1 MKEALRFVRFMDVRQ
16 IFGINMRRIRVAA
29 GLSQDEVAVRMGVEQ
44 TYVSGLE
51 RGVRNPTLT
60 TLERAA
66 QALNVKVTE
75 LLEDD
80 PIS

>member
-29 GLSQDEVAVRMGVEQ
+29 GLSQDEVEVRMGVEQ

>member
-1 MKEALRFVRFMDVRQ
+1 MEEALRFVQFMDVRQ
-16 IFGINMRRIRVAA
+16 TFGKNMRRARIAA
-29 GLSQDEVAVRMGVEQ
+29 GLSQDEIAVRMGVEQ

-66 QALNVKVTE
+66 IALNVKLRE
-75 LLEDD
+75 LLDEW
-80 PIS
+80 PCS

>member
-1 MKEALRFVRFMDVRQ
+1 MNARQ
-16 IFGINMRRIRVAA
+16 IVGKNMREFRVAA
-29 GLSQDEVAVRMGVEQ
+29 GLSQGDVAKRMDVEQ

-66 QALNVKVTE
+66 AALDVTIVD
-75 LLEDD
+75 LLR
-80 PIS
+80 PPAS